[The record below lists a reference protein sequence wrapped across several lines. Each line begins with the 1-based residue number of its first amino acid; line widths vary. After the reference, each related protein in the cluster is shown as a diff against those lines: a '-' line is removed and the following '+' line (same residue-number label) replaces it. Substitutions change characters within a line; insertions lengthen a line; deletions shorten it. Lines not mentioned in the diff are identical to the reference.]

1 MPPNDPENT
10 SGQSI
15 GRIEPKKIP
24 ADQAKPG
31 QPETGTDTQAPA
43 PDKPQQQPQPPQPP
57 PAKKKSISGQERE
70 FLPAALEILETP
82 ANPIGRAVALSLAA
96 FFVIAVTWASIGEI
110 DIVAVAQGRVVPH
123 GGVKHIQP
131 REIGNVRAIYVT
143 DGQHVEAGEL
153 LIALDPTDSEVDRDQ
168 LERERIE
175 AVVEVAR
182 LTAYIRGLRGLP
194 PDYAPPLEGVDP
206 AIISMHRN
214 RLESDLAAFEA
225 QIASL
230 DSELSR
236 RIADREAIQAEI
248 AKLDALIPLLA
259 EREESLRQLLEK
271 GHTPKPVWQEAKT
284 ILIETRHDRT
294 IQGHRLAEAE
304 SGMDAAVK
312 ERNRVVA
319 DLLRQAYA
327 ELAEARKNLAQSDLA
342 LRKALKREELHNL
355 RAPVSGVVQQLA
367 VHTVGGVVQ
376 PAEPLLVIVPDDA
389 DLEIQVS
396 VLNKDAGF
404 VEEGDEAEIKLEA
417 FTFTKYGTLD
427 GLVRSI
433 SSDAVEDENLGFVYD
448 TRITLNSEF
457 IFADGRNVKLA
468 PGMAVTA
475 EIKTGKRKII
485 EFLLSPIQRYQAEFG
500 QER

>member
-1 MPPNDPENT
+1 MPPNDPEQSN
-10 SGQSI
+10 GQPL
-15 GRIEPKKIP
+15 GKIQPQQVP

-31 QPETGTDTQAPA
+31 GSGDGPTASAQPATQS
-43 PDKPQQQPQPPQPP
+43 
-57 PAKKKSISGQERE
+57 PAKRSFSGQERE

-96 FFVIAVTWASIGEI
+96 FFVIAITWAWIGEI
-110 DIVAVAQGRVVPH
+110 DIVAVAQGRVVPV

-131 REIGNVRAIYVT
+131 REIGNVRAIHVSDGMYVEEG
-143 DGQHVEAGEL
+143 DL
-153 LIALDPTDSEVDRDQ
+153 LIELDPTESEVDRDQ
-168 LERERIE
+168 LERERME
-175 AVVEVAR
+175 AAVEVSR

-194 PDYAPPLEGVDP
+194 ANYAPPEGSSDP
-206 AIISMHRN
+206 AIVAMHES

-230 DSELSR
+230 DAELSR

-248 AKLDALIPLLA
+248 AKLDALIPLLT

-284 ILIETRHDRT
+284 VLIETRHDRV

-319 DLLRQAYA
+319 DLLREAYA
-327 ELAEARKNLAQSDLA
+327 ELAEARKSLSQSDLA
-342 LRKALKREELHNL
+342 LRKALNREELHNL
-355 RAPVSGVVQQLA
+355 RAPVSGVVQQLS

-389 DLEIQVS
+389 VLEVQVN

-404 VEEGDEAEIKLEA
+404 VELQDEAEIKLDA

-427 GLVRSI
+427 GIVRSI
-433 SSDAVEDENLGFVYD
+433 SSDALEDENLGFVYD
-448 TRITLNSEF
+448 TRITLLSDY
-457 IFADGRNVKLA
+457 IHADGRNVPLI
-468 PGMAVTA
+468 PGMSVTA
-475 EIKTGKRKII
+475 EIKTGKRRII
-485 EFLLSPIQRYQAEFG
+485 EFLLSPVKRYQSEFG